1 MLLLNINDFNS
12 TSEEAVNDI
21 CMGMIT
27 SALADRIRIQSH
39 LGKLENS
46 LKSKRQNS
54 TETSTHT
61 NERKTNI
68 QRPE

>member
-1 MLLLNINDFNS
+1 M
-12 TSEEAVNDI
+12 NDI

-54 TETSTHT
+54 VETSTHT